1 MALLE
6 IKNLTF
12 TYANSQLPS
21 LQNISFSVNAGE
33 FVLLGGSTGSG
44 KTTLLKLIKSEL
56 APHGQIEG
64 EILYENFALN
74 LLTKKKRISDIGYV
88 FQNAD
93 RQIVSDYVYQELAFG
108 LENLGY
114 DPEVIRLRIGEMAS
128 FFGITNWYRKK
139 TNDLSGGQKQ
149 LLNLASVMVMEPKI
163 LLLDEPTSQL
173 DPIAASE
180 FLQTLKKL
188 NDEFGLTIIIVEHHL
203 EELWSLVDRAIIL
216 NEGKI
221 VANDQP
227 KEMIKNNGEVSLL
240 IDLPTSVKIYQ
251 EFEFRDECP
260 LTVKEGKRW
269 LEKHFKNDVKSLNK
283 NHSNKE
289 NKELMFSVHDLWFR
303 YQKQENDVLRGLN
316 LHVFQGE
323 ILSVVGGNG
332 SGKST
337 LLKLIANIYRPNFG
351 KLHFVHDRKS
361 LNIAFLPQNPQDLF
375 LEETVLKELEE
386 MNQHLR
392 LSQEE
397 WKTRINRVIV
407 DFSLQDLLNHHPYD
421 LSGGEQ
427 QKVALSKILLINP
440 DIILLDEP
448 SKSLDATLKM
458 ILKSILLYLQ
468 SLGKTIIIV
477 SHDIEFA
484 ARVSDRC
491 AMLFDGELISIG
503 NPNQFFSGNR
513 FYTTNAN
520 RISRHMYDALISEE
534 EVIALCKINGMK

>member
-64 EILYENFALN
+64 EILYENFALS

-397 WKTRINRVIV
+397 WKTRINQVIV

-458 ILKSILLYLQ
+458 KLKSILLYLQ